1 MYWSGPAL
9 KHFPYLNL
17 YVRVVTKVYRRRLIE
32 SRDYKLY
39 SMLEQ
44 PAEMIRKVV
53 HSLPTV
59 GYI

>member
-39 SMLEQ
+39 SVLEQ

-53 HSLPTV
+53 HSSPTV